1 MLDND
6 WLTLLS
12 AAALGFSVLNYVLL
26 DGTDL
31 GVGVLMGLTRCSQ
44 HRRTMAVT
52 LLPIWDANET
62 WLVLGGGG
70 LLALFPLAY
79 AILLPALYLP
89 FILMFLA
96 LIVRA
101 LALEFRDYSP
111 SAAIQRAVDG
121 LLLCGS
127 LLTGACQGMV
137 LGTLVQG
144 IPNDGRQYSGD
155 GWEWLG
161 IFPLYCGAVLVVGYT
176 WLGACWLYWR
186 TGEVLQRRAARQARA
201 LGIVTLL
208 LLSVLVTW
216 TVSLDS
222 RYAHRLGNPLIWLP
236 ASALLFTLLIGF
248 IQGFRSRRDYLPL
261 FAALGIFVLSFALMI
276 AALYPL
282 IVPPQLTL
290 QAAASSPASQKF
302 MLIGFA
308 VLIPLTLI
316 YNTYGFS
323 VFSGKVHALPGDKES
338 VEGDCSVHGRRKG

>member
-1 MLDND
+1 MVDND

-52 LLPIWDANET
+52 ILPIWDANET

-96 LIVRA
+96 LILRA
-101 LALEFRDYSP
+101 MALEFRDYSP
-111 SAAIQRAVDG
+111 NAAIKRAVDG
-121 LLLCGS
+121 LLLGGS
-127 LLTGACQGMV
+127 VLTGACQGIV

-161 IFPLYCGAVLVVGYT
+161 MFPLYCGAVLVVGYT

-186 TGEVLQRRAARQARA
+186 TEEELQRRAARQARA
-201 LGIVTLL
+201 LAIMTLVL
-208 LLSVLVTW
+208 LAVLVTW
-216 TVSLDS
+216 TVTLDT
-222 RYAHRLGNPLIWLP
+222 RYAQRLADPFVWLP
-236 ASALLFTLLIGF
+236 ASILLFALLVGF
-248 IQGFRSRRDYLPL
+248 IRGFRSRREYLPL
-261 FAALGIFVLSFALMI
+261 FAALGVFILAFALMI

-290 QAAASSPASQKF
+290 HAAASSPTSQMF

-308 VLIPLTLI
+308 VLIPVTLI

-323 VFSGKVHALPGDKES
+323 VFSGKVRALAGDKERA
-338 VEGDCSVHGRRKG
+338 GD